1 MANQFSTEEGRK
13 AAKLL
18 RDKKRNK
25 RYEALGWSAEY
36 LQREYVDKNR
46 SLDSLAEESRVSIHA
61 VRSAL
66 AHFNIA
72 KDSSL
77 WTQKG
82 ATIGARN
89 MRDPNSALRKANANR
104 SEEDKAK
111 IAVKIWET
119 RNKNRIAELE
129 KIGITKELLTELYI
143 TQNKSLKSLMAHF
156 EVSKSTIRS
165 WLDFSGIKK
174 TQAQRDV
181 AKTTAISELY
191 ADEERAA
198 EMTRKTQITIRER
211 YGNSWYRV
219 TSSKEELA
227 VETFLKETFPKLE
240 ISRGDYSVIHK
251 GGHGGALQLDFY
263 FPKLLLA
270 IEYNGEYWH
279 DRDAYEED
287 VANGTELSRERMKDR
302 LCSEKGILLYHLWS
316 SDWKKDSEN
325 AKLEL
330 VKLIEAAIVTTS

>member
-18 RDKKRNK
+18 RDEKRDK
-25 RYEALGWSAEY
+25 RYEALGWSHNFLTTEFI
-36 LQREYVDKNR
+36 DKNR
-46 SLDSLAEESRVSIHA
+46 TLQDIADEYNVGIKFLRGALSYYDIVKPMDLRVPKGRKNPKLSEALKVSHSKRTQEEKSETAAKAWA
-61 VRSAL
+61 VRRSNTMIQL
-66 AHFNIA
+66 AS
-72 KDSSL
+72 K
-77 WTQKG
+77 
-82 ATIGARN
+82 
-89 MRDPNSALRKANANR
+89 
-104 SEEDKAK
+104 
-111 IAVKIWET
+111 
-119 RNKNRIAELE
+119 
-129 KIGITKELLTELYI
+129 GITLESLTELYI
-143 TQNKSLKSLMAHF
+143 TQNKSQKDLMVHF
-156 EVSKSTIRS
+156 EASKNTIRS
-165 WLDFSGIKK
+165 WLEFFGIKK
-174 TQAQRDV
+174 TETQRDT
-181 AKTTAISELY
+181 AKEKAFAELY
-191 ADEERAA
+191 ADEERVA
-198 EMTRKTQITIRER
+198 EMTRKAQTTIRER

-227 VETFLKETFPKLE
+227 VEAFLKETFPKLE

-263 FPKLLLA
+263 FPKFSLA

-279 DRDAYEED
+279 DREAYEED

-330 VKLIEAAIVTTS
+330 VKLIEEAIVITS